1 MAVLP
6 VRIFPDPVL
15 MEKAAPVEGVTAE
28 VGAFIDD
35 LLETMRCS
43 PGGVGIAAPQVGML
57 RRIVIVD
64 VSAHRRGSQEQN
76 HGLLVLIK
84 PEILAMG
91 GKQVVREGC
100 MSVPDYTANVQRAQW
115 VLVDALGRDGE
126 RRIIESIGFEA
137 VAIQHEMDHLDGVLI
152 LERTSRDQRKEAMRI
167 LRDGPE
173 SAAA

>member
-6 VRIFPDPVL
+6 IRIFPDPVL
-15 MEKAAPVEGVTAE
+15 KEKAAPVEGVTAE
-28 VGAFIDD
+28 VAAFIDD

-43 PGGVGIAAPQVGML
+43 PGGVGIAAPQVGMP

-76 HGLLVLIK
+76 HGLLVLIN

-91 GKQVVREGC
+91 GKQIVREGC

-126 RRIIESIGFEA
+126 REIIESIGSVSCWIA
-137 VAIQHEMDHLDGVLI
+137 TASKPIDSM
-152 LERTSRDQRKEAMRI
+152 I
-167 LRDGPE
+167 LRSP
-173 SAAA
+173 SRPRASTSTHWARWTLAV

>member
-6 VRIFPDPVL
+6 IRIFPDPVL
-15 MEKAAPVEGVTAE
+15 KEKAAPVEGVTAE
-28 VGAFIDD
+28 VAAFIDD

-76 HGLLVLIK
+76 HGLLVLIN

-115 VLVDALGRDGE
+115 VLV
-126 RRIIESIGFEA
+126 
-137 VAIQHEMDHLDGVLI
+137 
-152 LERTSRDQRKEAMRI
+152 T
-167 LRDGPE
+167 P
-173 SAAA
+173 SAATASEGSSSRSGSRRWRSSTRWTTWTGSSFSIASCR

>member
-15 MEKAAPVEGVTAE
+15 KERAAPVEGGAAGVA
-28 VGAFIDD
+28 AFIDD
-35 LLETMRCS
+35 LLETMLCS
-43 PGGVGIAAPQVGML
+43 PGGVGIAAPQVGMP

-76 HGLLVLIK
+76 HGLLVLLN

-91 GKQVVREGC
+91 GKQIVREGC
-100 MSVPDYTANVQRAQW
+100 MSVPDYTANVQLAQW

-126 RRIIESIGFEA
+126 RKIIESIGFEA
-137 VAIQHEMDHLDGVLI
+137 VAIQHEMDHLDGVLF
-152 LERTSRDQRKEAMRI
+152 LDRVVSVKTDLFRRKKYR
-167 LRDGPE
+167 
-173 SAAA
+173 

>member
-15 MEKAAPVEGVTAE
+15 KEKAASVGGVTAE
-28 VGAFIDD
+28 VAAFIDD

-57 RRIVIVD
+57 LRIVIVD

-76 HGLLVLIK
+76 HGLLILLN

-100 MSVPDYTANVQRAQW
+100 MSIPDYIANVQRAQW

-126 RRIIESIGFEA
+126 RKIIESIGFEA
-137 VAIQHEMDHLDGVLI
+137 VAIQHEMDHLDGVLF
-152 LERTSRDQRKEAMRI
+152 LDRVVSVKTDLFRRKKYR
-167 LRDGPE
+167 
-173 SAAA
+173 